1 MFVGG
6 TDNVNGNNDDI
17 NVIFTIK
24 DAKLYIPVVILIARY
39 NQKLSKL
46 LRKGFERP
54 VYWNEYKTKC
64 DNKITT
70 NKFFLNQT
78 FLESTDYLKL

>member
-1 MFVGG
+1 MSVGG

-39 NQKLSKL
+39 NQNYQNSLGKDLKDQFIGMNIKQNLIIKLQQ
-46 LRKGFERP
+46 
-54 VYWNEYKTKC
+54 
-64 DNKITT
+64 T
-70 NKFFLNQT
+70 NF
-78 FLESTDYLKL
+78 S